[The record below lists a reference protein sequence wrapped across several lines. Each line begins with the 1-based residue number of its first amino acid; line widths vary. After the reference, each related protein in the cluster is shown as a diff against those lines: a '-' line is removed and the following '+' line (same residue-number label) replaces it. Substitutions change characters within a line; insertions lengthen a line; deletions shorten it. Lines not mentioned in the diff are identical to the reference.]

1 MNYDRLAECPQF
13 TVVNEYVPELE
24 VGSGVTLRSESNAG
38 VYHLPVEGMK
48 GTLICYNA

>member
-24 VGSGVTLRSESNAG
+24 VGSGAHESEAQLARKFISI
-38 VYHLPVEGMK
+38 LEGP
-48 GTLICYNA
+48 GSE